1 MYRLLLPAGVVALL
15 VGAMVLFAGQR
26 REGEQQSSA
35 PPAANPQ
42 KGVISGEKAPADKAK
57 QAAMHRVRSRCYL
70 GVLTVPVEDMSNR
83 TRKKLKLPS
92 NDGVFVIEVVPDSPA
107 EEAGIK
113 HGDVITHVN
122 DKLIEDEDEL
132 CKDLNKMG
140 PGKEVNLCVIREGKK
155 ENIKAELDEIPAGHH
170 LAGAP
175 GSEDRDE
182 EMMGMCN
189 ENAQR
194 IEQLERKIHR
204 LEKRLSEMEKS
215 RSSK

>member
-1 MYRLLLPAGVVALL
+1 MHRFLLPTGVVALL
-15 VGAMVLFAGQR
+15 LGAMVVAAQV
-26 REGEQQSSA
+26 REGGQKETT
-35 PPAANPQ
+35 PPIDNLQ
-42 KGVISGEKAPADKAK
+42 KGVISGQRAPADKDK
-57 QAAMHRVRSRCYL
+57 QGAPRRSRSRCYL

-83 TRKKLKLPS
+83 TRRKMKLPS
-92 NDGVFVIEVVPDSPA
+92 NDGVFVIEVMPDSPA

-122 DKLIEDEDEL
+122 DKLVDDEEEL
-132 CKDLNKMG
+132 CKDLNKLG

-155 ENIKAELDEIPAGHH
+155 ENIKAELEEAPAGHH
-170 LAGAP
+170 FAGAS

-182 EMMGMCN
+182 EMMGMCH

-194 IEQLERKIHR
+194 IQEMERKIHR

>member
-1 MYRLLLPAGVVALL
+1 MYRFLLPAGVVALF
-15 VGAMVLFAGQR
+15 VGAMVLFAQQG
-26 REGEQQSSA
+26 REGAQKDSP

-42 KGVISGEKAPADKAK
+42 KGVISGERAPADKAK
-57 QAAMHRVRSRCYL
+57 QAATHRGRCRCYL
-70 GVLTVPVEDMSNR
+70 GVCTVPVEDMSNR

-107 EEAGIK
+107 EEAGIR

-122 DKLIEDEDEL
+122 DKLIDDEDEL
-132 CKDLNKMG
+132 CKDLNKLG

-155 ENIKAELDEIPAGHH
+155 ENITAELDEIPAGHF
-170 LAGAP
+170 AGAS
-175 GSEDRDE
+175 GAGEVDE
-182 EMMGMCN
+182 EMMGMCH